1 LLHDHIGIAVE
12 ILQAAKAGDTAAVN
26 AASARWYSNANDV
39 ADFWASINPRFGPDP
54 VTRADMTAHLVQIPA
69 EAVDELSGNFA
80 AGVAEY
86 EIVHQHILA
95 MADMLSNG
103 IIGQFP
109 KAFR

>member
-1 LLHDHIGIAVE
+1 LRVVAAA
-12 ILQAAKAGDTAAVN
+12 QAPGRRRNPGRPAAL
-26 AASARWYSNANDV
+26 DQ
-39 ADFWASINPRFGPDP
+39 
-54 VTRADMTAHLVQIPA
+54 TLA
-69 EAVDELSGNFA
+69 EAVDELTGNFA

-86 EIVHQHILA
+86 EVVHQHILA